1 MSKMMERIDDFFRN
15 KQSEEEQR
23 KFFELL
29 EKDAELKKEY
39 ELIKN
44 LKTVYKT
51 DSNRKIKS
59 LLKEQELTYG
69 KVVSMDTRTR
79 LKWFM
84 LAASVLFAVVVF
96 KFIGPTSC
104 QNELN
109 NLYVENFTPYPNELV
124 TIERGKVEENHFTEI
139 FSHYNQGN
147 FAKAIQAI
155 DEIEMSGKMEEDLQF
170 YKAISL
176 MSIGEF
182 EDAEK
187 ILRQLDH
194 QELDSYEN
202 QINWYMALLT
212 LRDGRTEIS
221 IDYLDKL
228 SQSNSNFRKS
238 SAQKLLL
245 KINALQN

>member
-1 MSKMMERIDDFFRN
+1 MMERIDDFFRN

-96 KFIGPTSC
+96 KFIGPTS
-104 QNELN
+104 
-109 NLYVENFTPYPNELV
+109 
-124 TIERGKVEENHFTEI
+124 
-139 FSHYNQGN
+139 
-147 FAKAIQAI
+147 
-155 DEIEMSGKMEEDLQF
+155 KMEEDLQF

-228 SQSNSNFRKS
+228 SQSCIS
-238 SAQKLLL
+238 
-245 KINALQN
+245 